1 MQIPWKKLEV
11 IGVGAL
17 AALGYELPKL
27 AHDYPTQQ
35 WVGLSSAVVVAV
47 IAYLRMSPGGAAAW
61 ACASAQLAPA
71 TEVSNLDST
80 ERACVSWADAR
91 AAADE
96 CIATTYA
103 AFCKRYPDS
112 CPQDGGAE

>member
-47 IAYLRMSPGGAAAW
+47 IAYLRMSPGGAAALD
-61 ACASAQLAPA
+61 AANTTITRLTSMVSAD
-71 TEVSNLDST
+71 VSRKS
-80 ERACVSWADAR
+80 
-91 AAADE
+91 
-96 CIATTYA
+96 
-103 AFCKRYPDS
+103 
-112 CPQDGGAE
+112 

>member
-1 MQIPWKKLEV
+1 MIRVVAAWC
-11 IGVGAL
+11 IGMVLL
-17 AALGYELPKL
+17 AAFSCMLG
-27 AHDYPTQQ
+27 
-35 WVGLSSAVVVAV
+35 S
-47 IAYLRMSPGGAAAW
+47 